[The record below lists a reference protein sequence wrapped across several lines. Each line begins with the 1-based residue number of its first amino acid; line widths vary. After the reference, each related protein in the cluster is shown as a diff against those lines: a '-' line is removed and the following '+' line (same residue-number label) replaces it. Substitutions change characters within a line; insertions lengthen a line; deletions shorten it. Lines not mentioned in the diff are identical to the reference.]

1 MAAETSPDWSGSSD
15 AVGQAATV
23 APMTAAPS
31 PHGADGVGPGRG
43 VGKARREAVAGDGRG
58 PAGTPRLRD
67 LIGVGSYAR
76 RAIGLVWET
85 SHAVTIA
92 LAVGSIVGG
101 LVPSAMAWTGKKLI
115 DAVLH
120 AAGTDDPAS
129 RRAAMVWVAVELGL
143 AIVMAATNRVLSILR
158 ALLRARLGNRIN
170 VMILGKALRFDLT
183 HYEDA
188 EVYDMLTRARREAS
202 SRPLSMVMRTFSIV
216 QMTIALAS
224 LGALLAAFSPIA
236 LAILLAAALPAFVVE
251 AKFSGDAF
259 RLFRWRTP
267 ETREQAYLESV
278 LARDDHAKE
287 VKLYDLGPRFLVR
300 YQAIFDRVYDGDR
313 RLAWRRGLWGLGL
326 GVVGT
331 VAFYGMYL
339 WIARAAIAGAI
350 SIGAMTMYVVVFR
363 QAQSSLAGMLG
374 DLGGLYEDNLYLSTL
389 YELLDLPTAPAAGG
403 VTVGAMPGDGVRFD
417 DVSFVYPG
425 ETAPALR
432 NITLHVPPGSKLAI
446 VGENGSGK
454 TTLIKLLAGLYTP
467 TSGKVTVDGTAVRD
481 WDHGA
486 LRRRIGVIFQDFV
499 RYQLTVGENIGAGD
513 DRAYDDRA
521 RWATAAEQGL
531 AAPVVAELAAGYD
544 TRLGKWFKDGR
555 ELSLGQWQKIALS
568 RAFMRKDADIL
579 VLDEPT
585 ASMDAA
591 AEVAIFDRFRERTK
605 DQIAIVISHR
615 FSTVR
620 MADTIVVLDGGAII
634 ERGSHDEL
642 VAAGGRYATLFA
654 LQARGYR

>member
-1 MAAETSPDWSGSSD
+1 
-15 AVGQAATV
+15 
-23 APMTAAPS
+23 MTAAPN
-31 PHGADGVGPGRG
+31 PHHADGAGPGRG
-43 VGKARREAVAGDGRG
+43 VGRARRG
-58 PAGTPRLRD
+58 PASPDGKGAAATPRLRD
-67 LIGVGSYAR
+67 LAGIGSYAR
-76 RAIGLVWET
+76 RAIGLVWAT
-85 SHAVTIA
+85 SRGVTIS
-92 LAVGSIVGG
+92 LLVGAIIGG
-101 LVPSAMAWTGKKLI
+101 LVPSAMAWTGKRLI

-129 RRAAMVWVAVELGL
+129 RRAALLWVAVELGL
-143 AIVMAATNRVLSILR
+143 AILMAATSRVLSILR
-158 ALLRARLGNRIN
+158 ALLRAQLGNRIN
-170 VMILGKALRFDLT
+170 VMILGKALQFDLT

-216 QMTIALAS
+216 QAAIALAS
-224 LGALLAAFSPIA
+224 LGVLLAAFSPVA
-236 LAILLAAALPAFVVE
+236 LAVLAAAAVPAFLVE

-300 YQAIFDRVYDGDR
+300 YQAIFERVYDGDR
-313 RLAWRRGLWGLGL
+313 KLAWRRGLWGLGL
-326 GVVGT
+326 GILGT

-363 QAQSSLAGMLG
+363 QAQSSLAGLLG

-389 YELLDLPTAPAAGG
+389 YELLDLPTAPATGG
-403 VTVGAMPGDGVRFD
+403 VTVGADPDDGVRFD
-417 DVSFVYPG
+417 DVSFQYPG
-425 ETAPALR
+425 NATPALSH
-432 NITLHVPPGSKLAI
+432 IDLHVPPGSKLAI

-467 TSGKVTVDGTAVRD
+467 TGGRVLIDGTPVRD
-481 WDHGA
+481 WDQA
-486 LRRRIGVIFQDFV
+486 VLRRRIGVIFQDFV

-513 DRAYDDRA
+513 DRAFDDRS

-531 AAPVVAELAAGYD
+531 AAPVIEELPSGYD

-555 ELSLGQWQKIALS
+555 ELSLGQWQKIALA

-620 MADTIVVLDGGAII
+620 MADTIVVLDGGTIV
-634 ERGSHDEL
+634 ERGSHDQL
-642 VAAGGRYATLFA
+642 VAAGGRYATLFS